1 MKIPRP
7 PLFFLPLFLACG
19 LAKCADTPLNPHYR
33 ALNIW
38 YPSPLAAYR
47 TFAITEQLRLGLNG
61 SAAELTG
68 SMAVSGTFTVAGA
81 LGAGSARAPRAILD
95 ITSDSDGLLP
105 PRLAEKQKNAIRNPP
120 AGTLLF
126 DTTLSRPSFYNGKK
140 WVQNPSGGK
149 TVMSLFGQIDF
160 RLTNTENA
168 TPQAYIKKAAAATEQ
183 MTAVLA
189 CPRGWTRADFGINA
203 YEIENDEPHS
213 ARHWLQYQAV
223 CETDGS
229 YLVIYLHKKTACP
242 DGWARAAS
250 GETGFQIARV
260 ATASGVTYY
269 DTFYNEITTCF
280 R

>member
-1 MKIPRP
+1 MKIPCP
-7 PLFFLPLFLACG
+7 PLCILPLFLACG
-19 LAKCADTPLNPHYR
+19 LAPCAGAEVSPRYR
-33 ALNIW
+33 TLTIW

-61 SAAELTG
+61 NTAELNGSAA
-68 SMAVSGTFTVAGA
+68 VNGTFTVSDA

-95 ITSDSDGLLP
+95 ITSDSDGVLP
-105 PRLAEKQKNAIRNPP
+105 PRLSENQKNAIRNPL
-120 AGTLLF
+120 AGMLLF
-126 DTTLSRPSFYNGKK
+126 DTTLSRPAFYNGTK

-160 RLTNTENA
+160 RLTDTENA

-183 MTAVLA
+183 MAAVLA
-189 CPRGWTRADFGINA
+189 CPRGWTRADFGLNS
-203 YEIENDEPHS
+203 YETENDQPHS

-229 YLVIYLHKKTACP
+229 YLVIYLHKRTACP

-250 GETGFQIARV
+250 GETGFQIARM